1 VCRARAERE
10 FAEFLGIPSG
20 SAVALHRS
28 VVRSA
33 RGFTLIEVIVAAGL
47 LVVIALG
54 TAQLFGVSLQRN
66 IAARDQLMMT
76 TLAARAL
83 DQLIATAAG
92 GALTTSPPDSLDRD
106 YDGFGD
112 MAGQGGAI
120 YARRWWIALPPEHG
134 GATAAIV
141 VRVFRPET
149 PGQRVEIASLAQVSP

>member
-1 VCRARAERE
+1 
-10 FAEFLGIPSG
+10 
-20 SAVALHRS
+20 
-28 VVRSA
+28 
-33 RGFTLIEVIVAAGL
+33 
-47 LVVIALG
+47 VIALG

-83 DQLIATAAG
+83 DQLGAAAAAG
-92 GALTTSPPDSLDRD
+92 GLTASPPDSLERD
-106 YDGFGD
+106 YEGFGD

-120 YARRWWIALPPEHG
+120 YARRWWIAFPPEHG

-149 PGQRVEIASLAQVSP
+149 PGHRIDMASLAEAGP